1 MISTWTPEREDLARR
16 LWGEGKSAA
25 HIARELGGVTRVAVI
40 GKVHRMGLG
49 RESAVEISAR
59 AKSKPKAKAAAIC
72 AVQGCG
78 RKLSKANL
86 SGVCADHAHVE
97 GRCRCPKCVG
107 EVAARRVARTDR
119 ADVRVVAVPRTG
131 TSTSGEAATVC
142 VSLKRE
148 PWVTG

>member
-25 HIARELGGVTRVAVI
+25 HIARELGGVTRLAVI

-97 GRCRCPKCVG
+97 GRCRCPKCIG
-107 EVAARRVARTDR
+107 GIVAIRAAPKDR
-119 ADVRVVAVPRTG
+119 PNVRQALVPRTG
-131 TSTSGEAATVC
+131 TSTSGEPATVG
-142 VSLKRE
+142 VSLLRE